1 MSASQLD
8 VDSSS
13 SPRQPLDS
21 QRNAGADMYMM
32 AFVQPGCPSSESLP
46 SDALMAVESRIIPS
60 EWTEQW
66 FFMVGRVHPFALT
79 WEIERRDGLES
90 DDDNIQNTPSP
101 RLSSAITA
109 TNLVPRTLGSVD
121 AFPTTSPWTSLCK
134 KMTERADSQF
144 QPNALFTCT
153 GKIAGLLDHQ
163 VMTHAPAFEQDYIFI
178 VVPDTWAFH
187 DRAMSN
193 QASATQLLP
202 TTPKR
207 TVGNPSDYSDALARF
222 TSTRKRKAAPN
233 GASPTPPA
241 SSSIDP
247 HILTSRRSLPHPDQ
261 TPTKRP
267 RLSPETSTIVTAC
280 DSQGSAKSDTS
291 SVLSHEDA
299 GDSETDTEP
308 VNHPDTSASGSIRPP
323 ASTSSRPLRRRR
335 PPKNIF

>member
-1 MSASQLD
+1 
-8 VDSSS
+8 
-13 SPRQPLDS
+13 
-21 QRNAGADMYMM
+21 
-32 AFVQPGCPSSESLP
+32 
-46 SDALMAVESRIIPS
+46 
-60 EWTEQW
+60 
-66 FFMVGRVHPFALT
+66 
-79 WEIERRDGLES
+79 
-90 DDDNIQNTPSP
+90 
-101 RLSSAITA
+101 
-109 TNLVPRTLGSVD
+109 
-121 AFPTTSPWTSLCK
+121 
-134 KMTERADSQF
+134 MTERADSQF

-178 VVPDTWAFH
+178 VVPDTWTFH

-202 TTPKR
+202 TTPKG

-308 VNHPDTSASGSIRPP
+308 VNHPRHIHLWLYQTSRVDLFPTAPPSTRKRSESFAQIGKALMPRVKDHNPLISFTSKLLNQLVAERDYSKQEVSHLLLGLPLQEGSRTCLYVDSRNPDRHSRSLRIDGDEVDEAPNVYEKYCQRLEALADQSYVSFLECWNFRPRDP
-323 ASTSSRPLRRRR
+323 SKWKKWQPG
-335 PPKNIF
+335 NV